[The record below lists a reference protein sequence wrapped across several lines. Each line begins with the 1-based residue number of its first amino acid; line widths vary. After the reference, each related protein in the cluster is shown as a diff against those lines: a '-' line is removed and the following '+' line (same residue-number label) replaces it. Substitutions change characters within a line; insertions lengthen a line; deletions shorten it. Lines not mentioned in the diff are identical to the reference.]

1 MNRNVA
7 NWDRILRAIA
17 GAAMIAGSFM
27 MPWPLV
33 VRVLVLGM
41 MGAYLVMTAVAGT
54 CLGYKMMGMTTC
66 PLHPK
71 GEGA

>member
-17 GAAMIAGSFM
+17 GAAMIAAGVTLSL
-27 MPWPLV
+27 PLV
-33 VRVLVLGM
+33 VRVLALGM
-41 MGAYLVMTAVAGT
+41 TGGYLVLTSLAGT
-54 CLGYKMMGMTTC
+54 CLGYKMTGMTTC
-66 PLHPK
+66 PVHAK